1 MTAISRLD
9 RERERVHNTRHGG
22 ERRAGRRLL
31 DHRHRQEGARS
42 ASCVCV
48 CVYESDCVSVCVCES
63 TLSCLHS
70 ELLWSLS
77 LELAWKLLSAAGK

>member
-9 RERERVHNTRHGG
+9 REREREYTIRDTEGNGG
-22 ERRAGRRLL
+22 RAGDCWNTDTGRRGLVLL
-31 DHRHRQEGARS
+31 A
-42 ASCVCV
+42 ACV